1 MDIMPIQLKIKHF
14 YFEIK
19 KYNNSNNIIFIENS
33 DEGFFKKMKENGIR
47 LLN

>member
-1 MDIMPIQLKIKHF
+1 MPLQLKIKIF

-33 DEGFFKKMKENGIR
+33 DEGFFQKMKEI
-47 LLN
+47 